1 MDSSALAWLCLQQQ
15 ANIPAPQW
23 RALHSAVTD
32 PRALNSLSPQQR
44 QLLMLDSATLDRW
57 SQLVSEHQLT
67 RFGTWLDELDLQVLS
82 IHDAAYPALLKEIS
96 DPPELLFYRGQLS
109 TLDRPMLA
117 MVGSRRPSRRG
128 ADDARDFADILAR
141 AGMGIASGMALG
153 IDAAA
158 HRGALAAEGATVAVL
173 GTGADICYP
182 RSHRGLYDDIAQ
194 RGLILSELPPGSPPL
209 RHHFPRRNRLISGL
223 SLGVLVVEAAI
234 KSGSLITARL
244 ALEQNR
250 EVFALPGSIH
260 NPASRG
266 CNGLIRSGAKLVESI
281 DDILEELSGW
291 TVYQHGAMSESAI
304 EAPDSAIYRA
314 LGYEPMPVDTLAGQ
328 CQLPIAQLL
337 AELAE
342 LELEGWVEQ
351 RASGWQRLR

>member
-15 ANIPAPQW
+15 ADIPAPQW

-182 RSHRGLYDDIAQ
+182 RSHRALYDDIAQ

-291 TVYQHGAMSESAI
+291 TAYQRGEAAEGAAES
-304 EAPDSAIYRA
+304 PDSAIYRA
-314 LGYEPMPVDTLAGQ
+314 LGYEPMPVDALAGQ

-351 RASGWQRLR
+351 QASGWQRRR

>member
-1 MDSSALAWLCLQQQ
+1 MDNTALAWLCLQQQ
-15 ANIPAPQW
+15 ADIPPQQW
-23 RALHSAVTD
+23 RALHGAVTD
-32 PRALNSLSPQQR
+32 PRALPALSPQQR
-44 QLLMLDSATLDRW
+44 RDLKLDDDTLSRW
-57 SQLVSEHQLT
+57 DKLVSEHQLS
-67 RFGTWLDELDLQVLS
+67 RYQAWLDDLELALVS
-82 IHDAAYPALLKEIS
+82 IHDPAYPALLKEIS
-96 DPPELLFYRGQLS
+96 DPPELLYYRGDLVIANQPL
-109 TLDRPMLA
+109 LA

-128 ADDARDFADILAR
+128 ADDARDFAQVLAQ

-158 HRGALAAEGATVAVL
+158 HRGALDVDGATVAVL
-173 GTGADICYP
+173 GTGADACYP
-182 RSHRGLYDDIAQ
+182 RSHRALYDEIAK

-209 RHHFPRRNRLISGL
+209 RHHFPRRNRIISGL

-250 EVFALPGSIH
+250 EVFALPGSLH

-291 TVYQHGAMSESAI
+291 SALQQTLAGDTPSSPESAI
-304 EAPDSAIYRA
+304 YQA
-314 LGYEPMPVDTLAGQ
+314 LGFEPQPVDTLAGQ
-328 CQLPIAQLL
+328 CQLPIPHLL

-351 RASGWQRLR
+351 VASGWQRRR